1 MNKSAKDSNIIYII
15 IGLVVCLLIFAG
27 GVLAACSIVSDH
39 KNKKVNEEPGNVEK
53 YTSESVEES
62 YEFETERS
70 VSEEANETDEDEKV
84 VYETD
89 KYQLIIHGDEEYCTV
104 NKKDSGEE
112 LCTIT
117 QGEGIYPVD
126 FNEGIL
132 YEHENVFGY
141 EGFAFSFPYG
151 DYNRVGFYWIKDG
164 EVKYLPDRII
174 LGYSFEDADNDGI
187 TELVI
192 NHVFLAD
199 GGIEVFAFRS
209 ENDTIQKARIHW
221 DDPNQFGSF
230 YDSDSKMINVYFR
243 TSNGDDFESISV
255 PVDEVLLDPDHFEY
269 EDYDYNE

>member
-1 MNKSAKDSNIIYII
+1 MNKRAKDNNKKYII
-15 IGLVVCLLIFAG
+15 IGLIVCLLIFAG
-27 GVLAACSIVSDH
+27 GVLAAVSIISDH
-39 KNKKVNEEPGNVEK
+39 KNKEVNEEPGSDEE
-53 YTSESVEES
+53 YISESVEES
-62 YEFETERS
+62 NDSGTEQS
-70 VSEEANETDEDEKV
+70 VSEEATEADEDEKV

-117 QGEGIYPVD
+117 QGEDIYPVD

-151 DYNRVGFYWIKDG
+151 DYNRVGFYWIEDG

-174 LGYSFEDADNDGI
+174 LGYSFEDADNDGV

-192 NHVFLAD
+192 NQVFLAD
-199 GGIEVFAFRS
+199 GGIEVFAFRN
-209 ENDTIQKARIHW
+209 ENGTIQTARINR
-221 DDPNQFGSF
+221 DDPNHQGSF
-230 YDSDSKMINVYFR
+230 YDSDTKMIDVYLWTADR
-243 TSNGDDFESISV
+243 EDIESESF
-255 PVDEVLLDPDHFEY
+255 PVDEILLDPDYFAY